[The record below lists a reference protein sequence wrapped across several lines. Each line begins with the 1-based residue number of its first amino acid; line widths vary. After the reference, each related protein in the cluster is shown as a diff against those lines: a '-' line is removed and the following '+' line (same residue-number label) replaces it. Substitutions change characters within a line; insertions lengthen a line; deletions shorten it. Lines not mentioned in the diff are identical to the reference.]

1 MGASAETLM
10 KKIKQDNLISLDF
23 ICTKGLVD
31 IYQHPSTKSYYA
43 KVNEILLH
51 NGYAEGNLKSSRL
64 QMAKLKYPTVCV
76 SKETHPVLHTR
87 PTIYIELTPSGLS
100 ALASVYPSINLNRT
114 LHTLSIVPAP
124 SESSNDNANNDIN
137 DNANNDIN
145 LKSII
150 KSFEEAVS
158 ELTIKN
164 ENLKNELKE
173 ERKRFKNTLI
183 DVSIHVKNL
192 KNEIEN
198 FTDTCNNLANT
209 SENLMNTSEVL
220 CENLL
225 TLIKEEPNGDNDE
238 V

>member
-23 ICTKGLVD
+23 ICTNGLVD
-31 IYQHPSTKSYYA
+31 IYQHPSTKTYYS

-64 QMAKLKYPTVCV
+64 QMAKLKYPIVCV
-76 SKETHPVLHTR
+76 SKETHPVIHTR
-87 PTIYIELTPSGLS
+87 PTIYIELTPSSLS
-100 ALASVYPSINLNRT
+100 SLASVYPGIDLS
-114 LHTLSIVPAP
+114 HTLSIVP
-124 SESSNDNANNDIN
+124 SESSNDN
-137 DNANNDIN
+137 IN
-145 LKSII
+145 LKNII

-158 ELTIKN
+158 ELSIKN
-164 ENLKNELKE
+164 ENLKNELEE

-198 FTDTCNNLANT
+198 FTDTCNNLANI

>member
-64 QMAKLKYPTVCV
+64 QMAKLKYPIVCV
-76 SKETHPVLHTR
+76 SRETHPVIHTR
-87 PTIYIELTPSGLS
+87 PTIYIELTPSSLGS
-100 ALASVYPSINLNRT
+100 LASVYPGIDLS
-114 LHTLSIVPAP
+114 HTLSIVPL
-124 SESSNDNANNDIN
+124 ESSNNTN
-137 DNANNDIN
+137 DNIN
-145 LKSII
+145 LKNII

-158 ELTIKN
+158 ELSIKN

-173 ERKRFKNTLI
+173 ERDRFKNTLI
-183 DVSIHVKNL
+183 DVSINIKNL
-192 KNEIEN
+192 KNDLGN
-198 FTDTCNNLANT
+198 LTNTCDK
-209 SENLMNTSEVL
+209 LMNTSEIL
-220 CENLL
+220 YEDLL
-225 TLIKEEPNGDNDE
+225 TIIKEEPNGDNDE

>member
-43 KVNEILLH
+43 KINEILLH

-64 QMAKLKYPTVCV
+64 QMAKLKYPIVCV
-76 SKETHPVLHTR
+76 SRETHPVVHTR
-87 PTIYIELTPSGLS
+87 ATIYIELTPSSLS
-100 ALASVYPSINLNRT
+100 SLASVYPGIDLS
-114 LHTLSIVPAP
+114 HTLSIVP
-124 SESSNDNANNDIN
+124 SESSNDNADNNV
-137 DNANNDIN
+137 N
-145 LKSII
+145 LKNII

-158 ELTIKN
+158 ELSIKN
-164 ENLKNELKE
+164 ENLKNELEE

-183 DVSIHVKNL
+183 DVSINIKNL
-192 KNEIEN
+192 KNDLGN
-198 FTDTCNNLANT
+198 LTNTCDK
-209 SENLMNTSEVL
+209 LMNTSEIL
-220 CENLL
+220 YEDLL
-225 TLIKEEPNGDNDE
+225 TIIKEEPNGDNDE

>member
-64 QMAKLKYPTVCV
+64 QMAKLKYPIVCV
-76 SKETHPVLHTR
+76 SKETHPVIHTR
-87 PTIYIELTPSGLS
+87 PTIYIELTPSSLGS
-100 ALASVYPSINLNRT
+100 LASVYPGIDLS
-114 LHTLSIVPAP
+114 HTLSIVPL
-124 SESSNDNANNDIN
+124 ESSNNTN
-137 DNANNDIN
+137 DNIN
-145 LKSII
+145 LKNII

-158 ELTIKN
+158 ELSIKN
-164 ENLKNELKE
+164 ENLKNELEE
-173 ERKRFKNTLI
+173 ERRRFKNTLI
-183 DVSIHVKNL
+183 DVSINIKNL
-192 KNEIEN
+192 KNDLGN
-198 FTDTCNNLANT
+198 LTNTCDK
-209 SENLMNTSEVL
+209 LMNTSEIL
-220 CENLL
+220 YEDLL
-225 TLIKEEPNGDNDE
+225 TIIKEEPNGDNDE

>member
-1 MGASAETLM
+1 MGASVETLM

-23 ICTKGLVD
+23 VCTKGIVD
-31 IYQHPSTKSYYA
+31 IYQHPVIKLYYA

-64 QMAKLKYPTVCV
+64 QMAKLRYPTVCV
-76 SKETHPVLHTR
+76 SRETHPVLHTR

-114 LHTLSIVPAP
+114 LSTLSIVPAP
-124 SESSNDNANNDIN
+124 SESSN

-173 ERKRFKNTLI
+173 EREHFKNTLI
-183 DVSIHVKNL
+183 DISTNVKDL
-192 KNEIEN
+192 KNDLEDFTNTCEN
-198 FTDTCNNLANT
+198 LMNT
-209 SENLMNTSEVL
+209 SENLMNKSEVL
-220 CENLL
+220 FENLL
-225 TLIKEEPNGDNDE
+225 TTIKEESNGDNDE

>member
-43 KVNEILLH
+43 KINEILLH

-64 QMAKLKYPTVCV
+64 QMAKLKYPIVCV
-76 SKETHPVLHTR
+76 SKETHPVIHTR
-87 PTIYIELTPSGLS
+87 PTIYIELTPSSLGS
-100 ALASVYPSINLNRT
+100 LASVYPGIDLS
-114 LHTLSIVPAP
+114 HTLSIVPL
-124 SESSNDNANNDIN
+124 ESSNNTN
-137 DNANNDIN
+137 DNIN
-145 LKSII
+145 LKNII

-158 ELTIKN
+158 ELSIKN
-164 ENLKNELKE
+164 DNLKNELEE

-183 DVSIHVKNL
+183 DVSINIKNL
-192 KNEIEN
+192 KNDLGNLIN
-198 FTDTCNNLANT
+198 TCDK
-209 SENLMNTSEVL
+209 LMNTSEIL
-220 CENLL
+220 YEDLL
-225 TLIKEEPNGDNDE
+225 TIIKEEPNGDNDE